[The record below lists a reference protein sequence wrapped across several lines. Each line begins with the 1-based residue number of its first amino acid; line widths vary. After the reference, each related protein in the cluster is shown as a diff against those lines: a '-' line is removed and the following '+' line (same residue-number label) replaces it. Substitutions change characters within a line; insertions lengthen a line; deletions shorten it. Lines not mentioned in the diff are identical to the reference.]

1 MTLTE
6 RANEY
11 FKAKRAGKLAEAE
24 AAERELLSHPE
35 LAENE
40 KKRQT
45 LTIRI
50 ARAKAAGEVPSALE
64 KERAGLEK
72 ERVRLAKKIG
82 FDLSRLV
89 PRFDCPLC
97 EDTGYVDHRPCVCFR
112 RFLNEQALSLLG
124 LRRPEL
130 PSFSEFDF
138 DLFEDPARKRAE
150 AGRYLQFCANYP
162 RNVRNALTFYGPP
175 GTGKSFLA
183 GCLCS
188 EFQRLDRFALF
199 LPAGELNRLFFALIR
214 EDGRQFDELLQSADL
229 LVLDDL
235 GTEPLIPNITKE
247 HLLDLI
253 SRRTNSDKLTVVT
266 TNLSPEDFLKRYG
279 ERLFSRLLKS
289 RRASVIPFRGR
300 DLR

>member
-1 MTLTE
+1 M
-6 RANEY
+6 
-11 FKAKRAGKLAEAE
+11 
-24 AAERELLSHPE
+24 
-35 LAENE
+35 
-40 KKRQT
+40 
-45 LTIRI
+45 
-50 ARAKAAGEVPSALE
+50 
-64 KERAGLEK
+64 
-72 ERVRLAKKIG
+72 
-82 FDLSRLV
+82 
-89 PRFDCPLC
+89 
-97 EDTGYVDHRPCVCFR
+97 
-112 RFLNEQALSLLG
+112 
-124 LRRPEL
+124 
-130 PSFSEFDF
+130 
-138 DLFEDPARKRAE
+138 
-150 AGRYLQFCANYP
+150 
-162 RNVRNALTFYGPP
+162 RNALTFYGPP

-188 EFQRLDRFALF
+188 EFQRLGRFALF